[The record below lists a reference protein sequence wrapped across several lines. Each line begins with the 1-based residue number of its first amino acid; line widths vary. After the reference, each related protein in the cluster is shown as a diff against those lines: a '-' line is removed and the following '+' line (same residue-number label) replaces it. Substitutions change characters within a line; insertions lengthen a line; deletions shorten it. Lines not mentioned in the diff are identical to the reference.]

1 MEEQDKLV
9 EGKPMQQDEFEAK
22 LHEMAEANRI
32 KMAEDFEKGVLFLR
46 GFAAVSKYKSV
57 RRAIRRGHVSIW
69 GDIYP
74 RRPYNNRK
82 LNPQRKLLREIYGQ
96 ITRRI

>member
-1 MEEQDKLV
+1 MEEKLV
-9 EGKPMQQDEFEAK
+9 EQNPMQLEEFKDKISEV
-22 LHEMAEANRI
+22 AEANR
-32 KMAEDFEKGVLFLR
+32 KKVYEGFNKGTLYLR
-46 GFAAVSKYKSV
+46 SYIGVSKYKSI

-82 LNPQRKLLREIYGQ
+82 SNPQRKKLREIYGQ
-96 ITRRI
+96 VTKGI

>member
-1 MEEQDKLV
+1 MEEKLV
-9 EGKPMQQDEFEAK
+9 EQNPMQLEEFKDKIAEV
-22 LHEMAEANRI
+22 AEANR
-32 KMAEDFEKGVLFLR
+32 KKVYEDFNKGTLYLR
-46 GFAAVSKYKSV
+46 SYIGVSKYKSI

-82 LNPQRKLLREIYGQ
+82 SNPQRKQLREIYGQ
-96 ITRRI
+96 VTKGI